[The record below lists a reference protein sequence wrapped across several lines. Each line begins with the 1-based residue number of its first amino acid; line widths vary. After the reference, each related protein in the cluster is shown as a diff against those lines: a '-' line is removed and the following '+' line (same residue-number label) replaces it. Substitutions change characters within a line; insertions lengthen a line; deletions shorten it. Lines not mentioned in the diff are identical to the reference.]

1 MIMIN
6 NLIFPYD
13 YILIVI
19 LVLIVFLY
27 FIKGFIQSI
36 LSLLTW
42 VGSILITIYSYEAFA
57 SFSSKQLL
65 NFDYLK
71 NYEYLTNITGIIF
84 GIPLIFLFSLFIL
97 KRIRKFLSEDLDK
110 QILGVIFDKIFGFI
124 YGFVFF
130 YVVLSALLI
139 LSNRFELN
147 KTNNWLNENSFIIF
161 KINEF
166 NTNNFYSLDGIED
179 INEN

>member
-1 MIMIN
+1 MIIIN

-13 YILIVI
+13 YILIAI
-19 LVLIVFLY
+19 LVLIVLVY

-42 VGSILITIYSYEAFA
+42 AGSILITIYSYDTFA
-57 SFSSKQLL
+57 SFLTKQLL
-65 NFDYLK
+65 NFDFLK
-71 NYEYLTNITGIIF
+71 KYEYLTNIISIII
-84 GIPLIFLFSLFIL
+84 GIPVIFLFSLFIL
-97 KRIRKFLSEDLDK
+97 KRIRRFLSEDLDK
-110 QILGVIFDKIFGFI
+110 QILGVIFDKIFGLI
-124 YGFVFF
+124 YGFIFF
-130 YVVLSALLI
+130 YIVMSALLI

-166 NTNNFYSLDGIED
+166 NTNNFFLSDNIED
-179 INEN
+179 INED